1 MTSLNDIHVLV
12 VDDNAPMR
20 QLIRALAR
28 AGGLVNTTE
37 ADTAARAIEVLRA
50 TPVDLVMVDWKMRP
64 TDGLSFTRMVRWNND
79 SPNPYVPILMLTAH
93 TEASR
98 VAAARDAGVTGF
110 LKKPISTRLL
120 FDRIASALT
129 DGRQFVRAE
138 TFFGPDRRHA
148 QMPWYVGPFRR
159 ASDDGRVDTFDLD
172 DDLRNIA

>member
-1 MTSLNDIHVLV
+1 MTSLNDIHLLV

-28 AGGLVNTTE
+28 AGGLYNTSE
-37 ADTAARAIEVLRA
+37 ADSAPHAIEILRA

-64 TDGLSFTRMVRWNND
+64 VDGLSFTRMIRWSSD

-129 DGRQFVRAE
+129 DCRHFIRAE
-138 TFFGPDRRHA
+138 SFCGPDRRHA
-148 QMPWYVGPFRR
+148 QAPWYIGPFRR
-159 ASDDGRVDTFDLD
+159 AGDNGLPDTFDLD
-172 DDLRNIA
+172 DDTRNIA